1 MTLAVV
7 ALLVAPLLRKGD
19 GPTGPA
25 AAAHDV
31 EVYRDQLNE
40 VVADEER
47 GLIGAGEAAAA
58 RLEIERRLLRAAER
72 ASAAAQPVGRGGRT
86 GLIVAGLIVPLVG
99 FGLYA
104 NLGTPGLPDQ
114 PFASRAG
121 EATAAAAT
129 DAKQSAALGELAN
142 KLAAKLAEKPDD
154 AEGWTLLGRTYMET
168 GRFAEGAA
176 AYGRAAALSP
186 VDADLKV
193 SEGEALVYAAEGA
206 VTPAARA
213 AMETALKLDPH
224 HPGALF
230 YLGLGI
236 YQSGDKRGAYE
247 AWVKLGRDTP
257 PEAPYL
263 GQIQSRVDAVARE
276 LGITPAKFP
285 TAPPPSAP
293 PPAAPV
299 QAPPPVASGAPGPSA
314 ADVQAAQQMAPDDRN
329 AMIRSMVQRLA
340 DKLAANPADVEGW
353 TRLGRAYGVL
363 GEAKKSAEA
372 WGKAAA
378 LAPADPAIKAE
389 LAKARAAAG
398 LP

>member
-1 MTLAVV
+1 MA
-7 ALLVAPLLRKGD
+7 
-19 GPTGPA
+19 
-25 AAAHDV
+25 
-31 EVYRDQLNE
+31 
-40 VVADEER
+40 
-47 GLIGAGEAAAA
+47 
-58 RLEIERRLLRAAER
+58 
-72 ASAAAQPVGRGGRT
+72 
-86 GLIVAGLIVPLVG
+86 AGLIVPLVG

-104 NLGTPGLPDQ
+104 YLGAPGLPDL

-121 EATAAAAT
+121 ETSAAAASN
-129 DAKQSAALGELAN
+129 AKQSAALGELAD

-154 AEGWTLLGRTYMET
+154 AEGWSLLGRTYMET
-168 GRFAEGAA
+168 GRFADGAA
-176 AYGRAAALSP
+176 AFARAAALSP
-186 VDADLKV
+186 VDADAKV

-213 AMETALKLDPH
+213 AMEMALKLDPR

-236 YQSGDKRGAYE
+236 YQSGDKRGGYD

-285 TAPPPSAP
+285 IAPPPSAP
-293 PPAAPV
+293 PPTAPV
-299 QAPPPVASGAPGPSA
+299 QAPPAPTAPVASGAPGPSA

-378 LAPADPAIKAE
+378 LAPNDPTIKAE
-389 LAKARAAAG
+389 LAKARTAAG
-398 LP
+398 QN